1 MCYNKTVS
9 GRLIQ
14 QIVEEQTNAL
24 CMENYLFQTS
34 MLYFRYIIV
43 FTHKMKL
50 MCKKLLFHI
59 ESCLVASVLCS
70 PYGTC

>member
-24 CMENYLFQTS
+24 CMENYLFQIS
-34 MLYFRYIIV
+34 MLYFRYIIA
-43 FTHKMKL
+43 FTDIKWN
-50 MCKKLLFHI
+50 
-59 ESCLVASVLCS
+59 
-70 PYGTC
+70 